1 MCGVIGVTSKIQNA
15 SLLVYEGLA
24 HLQHRGQDSA
34 GISTQSKVIKKHGLV
49 KNVFNEDE
57 INELV
62 SNVSIGHVRYGTN
75 SNYDAN
81 TIQPIHKDG
90 IYLVHN
96 GNIIN
101 TQDIT
106 NITGNSFTSDSTYIL
121 DLFHFKLS
129 EYKQISYSV
138 IFEIVSFIMKTLK
151 GSYSVLLL
159 IDGFGMI
166 CFRDV
171 YGIRPLIYGKKGSD
185 YIICSESSVIDLLEF
200 QIARDVKPGEAIVF
214 EQNQM
219 PRFHNCDI
227 RHGIYPC
234 LFEYIYFSR
243 IDSVI
248 DNISVYD
255 ARYKMG
261 QLLGNKVKNLQ
272 INDIDTI
279 VYVPESSVIFALG
292 VQKSLQLPIQCGFV
306 KNNYIERTFI
316 MKNDKLI
323 NKNIKRKVNGVYNV
337 LNGKNIL
344 IIDDSIVRGNTCSH
358 IVYLAKKNGAK
369 KIYFGSGAP
378 PVLYD
383 NRYGIYIPNQN
394 ELIAYNRTYD
404 DIADVIGVNKVI
416 YNDLS
421 EVVNTLKQM
430 NPMLNGFETSMFNNI
445 HLYE

>member
-1 MCGVIGVTSKIQNA
+1 MILFK
-15 SLLVYEGLA
+15 
-24 HLQHRGQDSA
+24 
-34 GISTQSKVIKKHGLV
+34 
-49 KNVFNEDE
+49 
-57 INELV
+57 
-62 SNVSIGHVRYGTN
+62 GTN
-75 SNYDAN
+75 SFPFEINSNHDLN
-81 TIQPIHKDG
+81 TIQPIYQNG

-101 TQDIT
+101 TDDIT
-106 NITGNSFTSDSTYIL
+106 NITGNSFTSDSAYIL
-121 DLFHFKLS
+121 DLFNFKLS
-129 EYKQISYSV
+129 EYEQISYTV

-159 IDGFGMI
+159 IDGFGII

-171 YGIRPLIYGKKGSD
+171 YGIRPLIYGKKGND
-185 YIICSESSVIDLLEF
+185 YMVCSESSVIDLLEF
-200 QIARDVKPGEAIVF
+200 QIVRDIKPGETIVF
-214 EQNQM
+214 EENQM

-227 RHGIYPC
+227 RHGVYPC
-234 LFEYIYFSR
+234 LFEYIYFAR

-261 QLLGNKVKNLQ
+261 QLLGNKIKNLQ

-292 VQKSLQLPIQCGFV
+292 VQESLQLPIQCGFV

-378 PVLYD
+378 PVLFD
-383 NRYGIYIPNQN
+383 NRYGIYIPKQN
-394 ELIAYNRTYD
+394 ELIAYNRSYE
-404 DIADVIGVNKVI
+404 DIADVIGVNRVI

-421 EVVNTLKQM
+421 EVVNTLKQL
-430 NPMLNGFETSMFNNI
+430 NPTLNGFETSMFNNI
-445 HLYE
+445 HLH